1 MDRKDAQYPKKEI
14 SYYWIIFI
22 GLVLHIFAEFAF
34 VFAKQPILRY
44 YNIFSMLLFV
54 VLLIKT
60 KKYKETT
67 LLIGFA
73 EVTIYCIMSTV
84 IMGWE
89 HGFQNWLIVVVV
101 IALTVPFS
109 KKKKFYF
116 MAIFMA
122 LTYLVLYFVVKLE
135 GNVSNLS
142 FLDIFLILANRV
154 GLFTVLFFSEKVL
167 GWSNIIENFFLQS
180 EVKKMKEIV
189 GTDELTGLTNR
200 HKMNI
205 ILEDMNKL
213 IGKEGNVFYIA
224 FADLDD
230 FKYVNDTYGHDV
242 GDKILILIANVLK
255 QEFRN
260 DDVVARW
267 GGEEFLILLRN
278 ERDDMG
284 QLDSS
289 KVMSILNR
297 VRIKIE
303 NMKMKYKEH
312 NIGVTMTF
320 GSVGSKNYK
329 SVADMINDAD
339 EKMYEGKRTGKNKV
353 VVL

>member
-1 MDRKDAQYPKKEI
+1 MDKKDGQYSKKEI
-14 SYYWIIFI
+14 SYYWIIFL
-22 GLVLHIFAEFAF
+22 GLVLHILAEV
-34 VFAKQPILRY
+34 VFIYAKVPVLIH
-44 YNIFSMLLFV
+44 YNLFSIALFI
-54 VLLIKT
+54 VLLT
-60 KKYKETT
+60 KAKNNKEITA
-67 LLIGFA
+67 LVGFI
-73 EVTIYCIMSTV
+73 EVTIYCIVSTT
-84 IMGWE
+84 IMGWGY
-89 HGFQNWLIVVVV
+89 GFQNWLIVVVV
-101 IALTVPFS
+101 LALTVPFS
-109 KKKKFYF
+109 ARRKFY
-116 MAIFMA
+116 MLAIIMA
-122 LTYLVLYFVVKLE
+122 LTYLGLYFAKGLE
-135 GNVSNLS
+135 GNINKLT

-154 GLFTVLFFSEKVL
+154 GLFILLFFSEKAL
-167 GWSNIIENFFLQS
+167 GWSNIIENFFLQN

-189 GTDELTGLTNR
+189 GTDELTGLINR
-200 HKMNI
+200 HKMNL
-205 ILEDMNKL
+205 ILEDMNKS
-213 IGKEGNVFYIA
+213 IGKDNSIFYIA

-230 FKYVNDTYGHDV
+230 FKYINDTYGHDV

-278 ERDDMG
+278 ERDDIG

-339 EKMYEGKRTGKNKV
+339 AQMYEGKRTGKNKV